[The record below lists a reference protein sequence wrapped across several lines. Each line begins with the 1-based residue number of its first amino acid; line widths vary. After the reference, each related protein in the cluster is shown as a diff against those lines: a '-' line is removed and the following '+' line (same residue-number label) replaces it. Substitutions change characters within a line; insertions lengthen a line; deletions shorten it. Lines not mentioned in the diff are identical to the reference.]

1 MTKETTMRATPLVAL
16 ATLALLAGCQSGSKQ
31 EMAAATPAPAPVV
44 EEAREVVATVEAI
57 DLAGRQ
63 VTLVSPDGER
73 LPLVVGPEVRNLDQV
88 AVGDQ
93 VVVRY
98 REAIAAELKEPGA
111 PSRVGEMTES
121 MTTAPAG
128 TKPGTEMSRQIT
140 NTVTIENVD
149 PAGPTV
155 SFTGPNGVLRMIE
168 VQDPG
173 MQAFA
178 RTLKPGDEVDITYTE
193 AMALS
198 VEPAAQ

>member
-1 MTKETTMRATPLVAL
+1 MRSTPLVAL
-16 ATLALLAGCQSGSKQ
+16 TAFALLAGCQSTS
-31 EMAAATPAPAPVV
+31 EMMADPAPAAAAPAPMM
-44 EEAREVVATVEAI
+44 EEMEEVVATVEAI
-57 DLAGRQ
+57 DLAKRE
-63 VTLVSPDGER
+63 VTLLAPDGEL

-88 AVGDQ
+88 EVGDQ

-98 REAIAAELKEPGA
+98 RAAIAAELKEPGT

-121 MTTAPAG
+121 ATRAAPGA
-128 TKPGTEMSRQIT
+128 KPGAEVAREIT
-140 NTVTIENVD
+140 TTVTIQNVD

-155 SFTGPNGVLRMIE
+155 SFTGPGGVLRMVE

-193 AMALS
+193 ALALS